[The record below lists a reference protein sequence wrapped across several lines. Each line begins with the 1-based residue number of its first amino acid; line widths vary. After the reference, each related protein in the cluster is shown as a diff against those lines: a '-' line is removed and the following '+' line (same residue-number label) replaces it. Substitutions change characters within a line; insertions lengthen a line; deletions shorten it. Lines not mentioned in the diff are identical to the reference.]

1 MFWEAWLVLNFN
13 WLACLV
19 VLDLYVSKS
28 KERERLRGKRGRVP
42 VARLTGQIK
51 RTISV
56 FLSNDGNT
64 NCFGSLC
71 LYFLTLRRLERKRRE
86 GAGALVLGL
95 AERREAKFSIYT
107 IILFF
112 WTGSVRVNRSLY
124 CKTKNQTK
132 PGFFLNILIG
142 LIGFI

>member
-1 MFWEAWLVLNFN
+1 
-13 WLACLV
+13 
-19 VLDLYVSKS
+19 LDLYVSKS

-86 GAGALVLGL
+86 GAGALVLVL

-112 WTGSVRVNRSLY
+112 EPVR
-124 CKTKNQTK
+124 
-132 PGFFLNILIG
+132 FG
-142 LIGFI
+142 LIGFCIAKPKTKPNRDFF